1 MIPILFGITLLDFGV
16 MHLAPGGPAE
26 AQMEFSAKA
35 SAEARERL
43 RKLYGADQPVYKQY
57 ATWLKKF
64 MTFDF
69 GVAFADGRSVK
80 EKILERL
87 PITMTINF
95 LSLMVILV
103 IALPIGIMSATHQ
116 YSLWDRFTTMFV
128 FIGFSTPSFW
138 LALLLIYLLGVQWGV
153 LPISGIQ
160 SLDLPG
166 FPKFQDNMF
175 GYVFQV
181 VSYSAFRLGDWI
193 RHLILPVVVSAFGGL
208 AVFSRYM
215 RNNMLEVMR
224 QDYIRTARA
233 KGLAERVVVY
243 KHALRNSLMPVIT
256 ILGLALP
263 GIIGGSVI
271 METVFG
277 IPGMGQLFYQA
288 VLSRD
293 YNLAMGILVP
303 GALLTM
309 IGNFVADIGYAVV
322 DPRVR
327 LK

>member
-1 MIPILFGITLLDFGV
+1 MFLYSIKRTLLMIPILLGITLLSFSI

-43 RKLYGADQPVYKQY
+43 RKLYGADQPVHKQY
-57 ATWLKKF
+57 VTWLTKF
-64 MTFDF
+64 VTLDF
-69 GVAFADGRSVK
+69 GDAFADGRKVK
-80 EKILERL
+80 DKILERL
-87 PITMTINF
+87 PITLTINL
-95 LSLMVILV
+95 LSLGLV
-103 IALPIGIMSATHQ
+103 LLIAIPIGIMSATHQ
-116 YSLWDRFTTMFV
+116 YSILDRFTTIFV
-128 FIGFSTPSFW
+128 FVGYSMPSFW

-160 SLDLPG
+160 SLDVTGLTAWG
-166 FPKFQDNMF
+166 
-175 GYVFQV
+175 
-181 VSYSAFRLGDWI
+181 RLMDKGE
-193 RHLILPVVVSAFGGL
+193 HLIMPVFVSAFGGL
-208 AVFSRYM
+208 AGFSRYM

-233 KGLAERVVVY
+233 KGLSENKVVY
-243 KHALRNSLMPVIT
+243 KHALRNALMPVIT
-256 ILGLALP
+256 ILGLSLP

-277 IPGMGQLFYQA
+277 IPGMGQLLYQA
-288 VLSRD
+288 VFSRD

-303 GALLTM
+303 AAVLTM
-309 IGNFVADIGYAVV
+309 LGNFLADIGYALA

-327 LK
+327 LR

>member
-1 MIPILFGITLLDFGV
+1 MFLYSIKRTLLMIPILLGITLLSFSI

-43 RKLYGADQPVYKQY
+43 RKLYGADQPVHKQY
-57 ATWLKKF
+57 LTWLTKF
-64 MTFDF
+64 VTLDF
-69 GVAFADGRSVK
+69 GEAFADGRKVK
-80 EKILERL
+80 DKILERL
-87 PITMTINF
+87 PITLTINL
-95 LSLMVILV
+95 LSLGLV
-103 IALPIGIMSATHQ
+103 LLIALPIGIMSATHQ
-116 YSLWDRFTTMFV
+116 YSLLDRFTTVFV
-128 FIGFSTPSFW
+128 FVGYSMPSFW

-160 SLDLPG
+160 SLDVTGLTG
-166 FPKFQDNMF
+166 W
-175 GYVFQV
+175 G
-181 VSYSAFRLGDWI
+181 RLMDKAE
-193 RHLILPVVVSAFGGL
+193 HLVLPVFVSAIGGL
-208 AVFSRYM
+208 AGFSRYM

-233 KGLAERVVVY
+233 KGLPENTVIY
-243 KHALRNSLMPVIT
+243 KHALRNALMPVIT

-277 IPGMGQLFYQA
+277 IDGMGRLMFQA
-288 VLSRD
+288 VFSRD
-293 YNLAMGILVP
+293 YNVAMGVLVP
-303 GALLTM
+303 AAALTM
-309 IGNFVADIGYAVV
+309 LGNFLADIGYALA

-327 LK
+327 LR

>member
-1 MIPILFGITLLDFGV
+1 MLVYLLKRTLLMIPILFGITLLDFGI

-57 ATWLKKF
+57 ATWLGKF
-64 MTFDF
+64 ATLDF
-69 GVAFADGRSVK
+69 GEAFADGRKVK
-80 EKILERL
+80 DKIFERL
-87 PITMTINF
+87 PITLTINL
-95 LSLMVILV
+95 LSLGLILL
-103 IALPIGIMSATHQ
+103 IAIPIGILSATHR
-116 YSLWDRFTTMFV
+116 YSLLDRFATVFV
-128 FIGFSTPSFW
+128 FVGFSTPSFW
-138 LALLLIYLLGVQWGV
+138 LALLLIYFFGVQAGI

-160 SLDLPG
+160 SLD
-166 FPKFQDNMF
+166 
-175 GYVFQV
+175 
-181 VSYSAFRLGDWI
+181 VSGLTSWGRLMDKAE
-193 RHLILPVVVSAFGGL
+193 HLILPVFILSFGGL
-208 AVFSRYM
+208 AGFSRYV
-215 RNNMLEVMR
+215 RNNMLEVLG

-233 KGLAERVVVY
+233 KGLPEGSVVY
-243 KHALRNSLMPVIT
+243 KHALRNALMPVIT

-271 METVFG
+271 TETVFG

-288 VLSRD
+288 TLSRD
-293 YNLAMGILVP
+293 YNLSMGILVP
-303 GALLTM
+303 GAILTM
-309 IGNFVADIGYAVV
+309 LGNFLADVGYALA